1 MDAWTRNAGVH
12 STSQQGATN
21 THPATETPYLTA
33 LEHTCA
39 ATKPPKETPPTKIGT
54 GGRSFV
60 SFGYLLCTSL
70 CTFGVCRETT
80 FTKKNETV

>member
-1 MDAWTRNAGVH
+1 
-12 STSQQGATN
+12 
-21 THPATETPYLTA
+21 
-33 LEHTCA
+33 
-39 ATKPPKETPPTKIGT
+39 
-54 GGRSFV
+54 V

>member
-33 LEHTCA
+33 FAHTCA
-39 ATKPPKETPPTKIGT
+39 ATKPPKLTPPTKIGT
-54 GGRSFV
+54 GGRSDV

-70 CTFGVCRETT
+70 CTCVVCRETT
-80 FTKKNETV
+80 FTKKNEMV